1 MDAYMI
7 HIRYA
12 ASNGDTSALG
22 AVFKRCQSSAL
33 LIKQKIHFSCRNR
46 LHHHRND
53 RVLGR
58 IILSSLHNTGIVMG
72 LGATPYDKTVPR
84 LPRTEIRT
92 AFADIGR
99 ICAGCFVV
107 CAVKAYAGE
116 RLRLLH
122 AAKRLTDCPGVGIGQ
137 IIVVNLI
144 GKDTNLSVKI
154 RNGFFTDI
162 KQVIADLRPLIIKVP
177 VLYPGKGRQR
187 LPGFLRRAKRRN
199 AGHGHHLFSGLP
211 RRQCR
216 IGVGT
221 KILRLQKRS
230 LLCLGPKIQ
239 PGKAY
244 DLRNRVFFC
253 LQNRKQ
259 HRNSSPQTAQ

>member
-1 MDAYMI
+1 MTFKSDHGGAVAANPGKGAGRSDGAVPAVAVKPRKRMKVHTVSQFGRIEILAVFCSAEKAVVMDADVI

-33 LIKQKIHFSCRNR
+33 LIEQKVHFSCRNR
-46 LHHHRND
+46 FHHHRND

-72 LGATPYDKTVPR
+72 LGAAPYDKTVPR
-84 LPRTEIRT
+84 LPRAEVRT

-122 AAKRLTDCPGVGIGQ
+122 TAKRLTDCPGVGIGQ
-137 IIVVNLI
+137 IIVINLI

-162 KQVIADLRPLIIKVP
+162 
-177 VLYPGKGRQR
+177 
-187 LPGFLRRAKRRN
+187 
-199 AGHGHHLFSGLP
+199 
-211 RRQCR
+211 
-216 IGVGT
+216 
-221 KILRLQKRS
+221 
-230 LLCLGPKIQ
+230 
-239 PGKAY
+239 
-244 DLRNRVFFC
+244 
-253 LQNRKQ
+253 
-259 HRNSSPQTAQ
+259 